1 MKLLKISR
9 EVRVKYEDAQNF
21 AKDYFNPQGDG
32 LASPFADTIS
42 GIAQVIGHEVANQ
55 IQNTFKGEALV
66 EGRQEKR
73 ILNDIAKD
81 RLEQSN
87 PLIAT
92 ILQQF
97 PTLQKRLLK
106 NPALLPMATE
116 VLSKVGKGDH
126 HESSESTDYGEA
138 LSKYK

>member
-1 MKLLKISR
+1 
-9 EVRVKYEDAQNF
+9 
-21 AKDYFNPQGDG
+21 
-32 LASPFADTIS
+32 TIS
-42 GIAQVIGHEVANQ
+42 GIAQVIGHEVASQ
-55 IQNTFKGEALV
+55 IQNTFKGESLV

-81 RLEQSN
+81 QLEQSN
-87 PLIAT
+87 PMVAM

-116 VLSKVGKGDH
+116 VLSKVGKGGDH
-126 HESSESTDYGEA
+126 HESSESTDYGKA